1 MNWKVKHIKEIKNIH
16 SNEIYNLYPER
27 LLSCKDILS
36 GLTILQNGNY
46 PSIMFLHTKT
56 SDNFFVCFNCIDAQF
71 EFIFKNFTQI
81 MNNHSIKLS
90 NSKKNIDKLKNN
102 IK

>member
-1 MNWKVKHIKEIKNIH
+1 MIWKLKHVKEIKKKDFE
-16 SNEIYNLYPER
+16 EIYNLYPER

-56 SDNFFVCFNCIDAQF
+56 SDNFFVCFNCIDGQF
-71 EFIFKNFTQI
+71 DFIFKNFTEI
-81 MNNHSIKLS
+81 INNYSIKLS
-90 NSKKNIDKLKNN
+90 NSKRNIDKLKNN